1 MKNLVDEFMKC
12 EPRWQRELEL
22 KVYLRQMLEGGEK
35 MKEVI
40 IEQIKK
46 TIEEDGK

>member
-1 MKNLVDEFMKC
+1 MKDLIKQFMKC
-12 EPRWQRELEL
+12 EPRWQRELEMQVFL
-22 KVYLRQMLEGGEK
+22 AQALEGSDT
-35 MKEVI
+35 MREVL